1 MAAHGSLSVER
12 TPDSTGDCRFDGALM
27 KILIVDDSKAMRAI
41 VMRAL
46 RQAGF
51 GDHTF
56 LQAENGQLG
65 LEVVESESPDVILS
79 DWNMPVM
86 GGLEFCSKVAE
97 KNSKV
102 KFGFITSEAS
112 SDLKKEAVDA
122 GASFF
127 VVKPFTPD
135 AIQSALSGVIA

>member
-1 MAAHGSLSVER
+1 
-12 TPDSTGDCRFDGALM
+12 M

-102 KFGFITSEAS
+102 KFGFITSEGSA
-112 SDLKKEAVDA
+112 DLKKEAVDA